1 MADFRP
7 DCRNF
12 CINKIRTHN
21 PKSKKLPIFRFSCF
35 FDLIDFRYRF
45 QVQNTSTGPPGLI
58 SGRISSFRPLPADL
72 SIFDV
77 LVKISFFVKIGQIGR
92 FSEANYLAGS
102 GRKVV
107 KSPEMCSPDL
117 VDAFCTRNRYLKS
130 FRSKKL
136 PFGRKIFLTFS
147 Y

>member
-1 MADFRP
+1 MTDFQ
-7 DCRNF
+7 
-12 CINKIRTHN
+12 
-21 PKSKKLPIFRFSCF
+21 IFVF

-45 QVQNTSTGPPGLI
+45 RVQNTSTGPPGII
-58 SGRISSFRPLPADL
+58 SGHISSFRPLSADL

-77 LVKISFFVKIGQIGR
+77 LVKISFFCQIGQIGR
-92 FSEANYLAGS
+92 FSKANPLAGS

-130 FRSKKL
+130 FRSKNIILRKSIFCCWIFSFFL
-136 PFGRKIFLTFS
+136 SEAQGPFPADFLTEA
-147 Y
+147 